1 MDMQMQ
7 PPQQGAQPGAED
19 PKALLEQARGLIDKA
34 LAAMGGEEMAEGDKM
49 AADRQNIAREV
60 FGG

>member
-1 MDMQMQ
+1 MDMMQ
-7 PPQQGAQPGAED
+7 PQQGPMEGED

-34 LAAMGGEEMAEGDKM
+34 LAAMGGGEEMAEGDKM